1 MPVLNH
7 AVKMPCQHC
16 GTPTGEPD
24 QYCCGACR
32 VLADLHWQP
41 HPDDQRLLHWQAY
54 DSPDLRAEYNLSSSP
69 DLLRLH
75 FFVEGLE
82 CSSCVHLLEKL
93 PEYDPLIR
101 SARVNF
107 GDSELFVEA
116 VADAQPGRI
125 AALVESLGYHP
136 RFLRPRES
144 AEILQDEQDRDFLRR
159 LAVAGACAGNIM
171 LLSVG
176 VYGGAPAPWAQFLHA
191 LSILLFLP
199 ILFYSAVPFYRGAW
213 SALKARRI
221 NVDLP
226 LVIAFCGGFIA
237 SVVNLYHANDG
248 IYLDSTA
255 GFLFL
260 ILVSRW
266 FLRRSHRRWLSPGS
280 RRPWSTEMVRCLGP
294 EGAHP
299 RSSRQLNPGDLYELD
314 PEQSLP
320 VDSRLESPTALLD
333 VSMMTGE
340 AFPRVFQ
347 QGQKIFAGFRVLER
361 KFRARALCRIEDSEI
376 SRLMTRIER
385 DSFFKSQ
392 KADLFDRSARLL
404 LLAVLGLGLLLIIF
418 APIFG
423 LDLHAS
429 FQRAL
434 SLWIV
439 ACPCALAFGG
449 PLAYGAGLR
458 EATEKGIFI
467 KSADVFDRL
476 EGIRRIVFD
485 KTGTLTEGKL
495 RLVAQEPA
503 DIPEQWKQL
512 ILSLES
518 QSQHPVAHAFREAW
532 RDQAENPLP
541 LSDVHEIIGS
551 RVFGVYEGQ
560 VFGVKSGD
568 PEAAHLEVLFCQDQK
583 ILARFHFSDIL
594 RADTPAVLQA
604 LEQHFQLQL
613 LSGDSQA
620 RVDSIATQLKLPPHQ
635 CLGRQSPSEKADF
648 LRQSPGSMMIGD
660 GANDA
665 PALAAADVG
674 IAVSGALEESFRRAD
689 VYFSRKGLAPLLDLL
704 AIGQKTR
711 RRVWRSLAFALC
723 YNVVAGAAAVL
734 GWVNPLVAALL
745 MPISSLLIIVANS
758 RRIQ

>member
-1 MPVLNH
+1 
-7 AVKMPCQHC
+7 MPCMHC
-16 GTPTGEPD
+16 GTPTSEPD
-24 QYCCGACR
+24 HFCCGACR
-32 VLADLHWQP
+32 VLADLNWEP
-41 HPDDQRLLHWQAY
+41 HPEDQRLQHWQIY

-69 DLLRLH
+69 ERLRLH

-93 PEYDPLIR
+93 PEYDPHIQ
-101 SARVNF
+101 SARVHF
-107 GDSELFVEA
+107 GDSELFIEA
-116 VADAQPGRI
+116 DAQAQPGRI
-125 AALVESLGYHP
+125 AALIESLGYHP

-144 AEILQDEQDRDFLRR
+144 AELLQDEQDRDFLRR

-176 VYGGAPAPWAQFLHA
+176 VYGGAPMPWSRFLHG
-191 LSILLFLP
+191 LSVLLFLP

-213 SALKARRI
+213 SALTSRRI

-226 LVIAFCGGFIA
+226 LVIAFCGGFVA
-237 SVVNLYHANDG
+237 SLINLYQANDG

-280 RRPWSTEMVRCLGP
+280 HRPWSTETVRWLGP
-294 EGAHP
+294 DGLIP

-347 QGQKIFAGFRVLER
+347 QGQKINSGFRVLE
-361 KFRARALCRIEDSEI
+361 KGFRARALCRIEDSEM

-392 KADLFDRSARLL
+392 KADLFDRTARLL
-404 LLAVLGLGLLLIIF
+404 LLAVLGLGLLLIAL
-418 APIFG
+418 APLFG
-423 LDLHAS
+423 LDLRES

-449 PLAYGAGLR
+449 PLAYGMGLR

-476 EGIRRIVFD
+476 PKIRRIVFD

-495 RLVAQEPA
+495 HLVSMDPA
-503 DIPEQWKQL
+503 EIPEAWKQI
-512 ILSLES
+512 ILGLEA

-532 RDQAENPLP
+532 RESAENPLP
-541 LSDVHEIIGS
+541 LSDVHEVIGS

-560 VFGVKSGD
+560 VFGVKSGN
-568 PEAAHLEVLFCQDQK
+568 PETAKLEVLFCQDQK
-583 ILARFHFSDIL
+583 TLARFYFADIL
-594 RADTPAVLQA
+594 REETSEVLKV
-604 LEQHFQLQL
+604 LKNRFQLQL

-620 RVDSIATQLKLPPHQ
+620 RVDAVAQALKLPAHQ
-635 CLGRQSPSEKADF
+635 CLGEQSPADKANF
-648 LRQSPGSMMIGD
+648 IQQSPGSMMIGD

-665 PALAAADVG
+665 PALAAADIG
-674 IAVSGALEESFRRAD
+674 IAVSGALEESFRSAD
-689 VYFSRKGLAPLLDLL
+689 VYLSHKGLKSLLELFR
-704 AIGQKTR
+704 IGQQTR
-711 RRVWRSLAFALC
+711 LRVQRSLTFALC
-723 YNVVAGAAAVL
+723 YNILAGIAALL
-734 GWVNPLVAALL
+734 GWVNPLVAAVL
-745 MPISSLLIIVANS
+745 MPLSSLVIILANS
-758 RRIQ
+758 RGIR